1 MTLADRVVFRRED
14 IADRAAVRAVNEA
27 AFGRDDEA
35 SLVERLHAGGAVL
48 VSRVAEVDSRI
59 VGHILFS
66 RMWIDTAAASMTAV
80 ALAPMAVL
88 PAHQRQGIGGRLIR
102 DGLDCIRAQGEQV
115 VIVLGHPDYYARF
128 GFSSDRARALSSPFP
143 PEAFMALEL
152 TPGAL
157 DDVNGTV
164 RYPRAFELHGTVR

>member
-80 ALAPMAVL
+80 ALAPMAV
-88 PAHQRQGIGGRLIR
+88 
-102 DGLDCIRAQGEQV
+102 
-115 VIVLGHPDYYARF
+115 
-128 GFSSDRARALSSPFP
+128 
-143 PEAFMALEL
+143 
-152 TPGAL
+152 
-157 DDVNGTV
+157 
-164 RYPRAFELHGTVR
+164 